1 MVKRLTTGTAFRLAV
16 FVKPLTNLEEHVVKV
31 LVLVGS
37 TRTESVNAR
46 LAAAAVAHLPV
57 DCDVTWFDEL
67 DDLPFYGEEREAA
80 GTPEVVARLRSAI
93 AEADAVVV
101 ATPEYNASVPAILK
115 NAIDWASR
123 PRESA
128 SLAGKP
134 VAVLGAAPTPSGAA
148 SAREHLVAILERA
161 GARPMPTTV
170 GVPLAH
176 EAFDGAAL
184 RDEVHTTSLR
194 TLVTDLMRVPAAV

>member
-1 MVKRLTTGTAFRLAV
+1 
-16 FVKPLTNLEEHVVKV
+16 VKV

-37 TRTESVNAR
+37 TRAESVNAR
-46 LAAAAVAHLPV
+46 LAGAAVAHLPADSQV
-57 DCDVTWFDEL
+57 KWFDEL
-67 DDLPFYGEEREAA
+67 DDIPFFGEEREAA
-80 GTPEVVARLRSAI
+80 GTPEVVERLRSAI

-123 PRESA
+123 PRQSTV
-128 SLAGKP
+128 LLDKP

-148 SAREHLVAILERA
+148 TARAHLVAILERA
-161 GARPMPTTV
+161 GARPMPTTM

-184 RDEVHTTSLR
+184 RDEEHTESLR
-194 TLVTDLMRVPAAV
+194 TLVSDLLQVPATA